1 MVYTGVFI
9 KQALFFF
16 LFIIKTILCIHKK
29 NYTPC
34 KALSFQPLQ
43 WRHNDHDIVSNHQPQ
58 GCLLNHLFGHRSKK
72 TSKLRVTGLC
82 VGNSPG
88 PVNSLHKRP
97 VTRKMFPFDDVI
109 MIKFNFNKDVNY
121 PLYITATLESRS
133 MQFSIRAIHLY
144 IYMYN
149 LSVPGI
155 SQAITRSNVINWLF
169 NGVQVKARNQEVITL
184 SIKIDLKIPSS
195 LQLSWIKNVKY
206 YINVLTWATT
216 RGIVV
221 PETIPCTQTN
231 CLIYTDL
238 GIVLRASKKLGQ
250 HCFR

>member
-1 MVYTGVFI
+1 MAYTGVFI

-43 WRHNDHDIVSNHQPQ
+43 WRHNDHDSVSNYQPQ
-58 GCLLNHLFGHRSKK
+58 GCLLNNLFGHRSKK

-88 PVNSLHKRP
+88 PVNSPHKRP

-121 PLYITATLESRS
+121 PLYITAALESRS

-144 IYMYN
+144 IYICIIYLCLGYHKPLPEAMSLIDYSMEFK
-149 LSVPGI
+149 LK
-155 SQAITRSNVINWLF
+155 QETRKWSLF
-169 NGVQVKARNQEVITL
+169 PSKLIWKSLLPCNYHGSKML
-184 SIKIDLKIPSS
+184 SIISM
-195 LQLSWIKNVKY
+195 
-206 YINVLTWATT
+206 
-216 RGIVV
+216 
-221 PETIPCTQTN
+221 C
-231 CLIYTDL
+231 
-238 GIVLRASKKLGQ
+238 
-250 HCFR
+250 